1 MHKKFSENILDD
13 EEYLTTEIKKN
24 NRNLKK
30 TAQKSA
36 KSKNT
41 PKASTNK
48 NQESQEEALLN
59 QFTYQASRYEEGW
72 LIKSLAEYYENNWI
86 RDINRMVKGGKEAS
100 VYLCET
106 LNNNW
111 LAAKVYRPRKFR
123 NLRNDGLYREGRDNL
138 DEDGNIITNA
148 GMLYAMRKKST
159 YGKHLLHQSWI
170 KHEFNTMRLLY
181 NAGCDIPKPL
191 TSGANSMLMEYI
203 GDEQISAPVLQA
215 ITLTPTE
222 AREIGQRVLHNI
234 ELMLVNQRIHGDL
247 SPFNILIWHGEIR
260 LIDFPQAIHPN
271 QNPQAFQIFKR
282 DLQKMNEYFQ
292 LFGYRMMAEN
302 TAESMWQKYKYMQA
316 EDFLYDLPDQ
326 FDELEI

>member
-1 MHKKFSENILDD
+1 MHKKLNNML
-13 EEYLTTEIKKN
+13 EEEELLISSFKKN
-24 NRNLKK
+24 NRNHK
-30 TAQKSA
+30 KSA
-36 KSKNT
+36 QQAITKKSKQRKT
-41 PKASTNK
+41 VFRTEE
-48 NQESQEEALLN
+48 NQDENLLN
-59 QFTYQASRYEEGW
+59 QFTYKASRYEGPW
-72 LIKSLAEYYENNWI
+72 LIKSLSEFYENNWI
-86 RDINRMVKGGKEAS
+86 NDVKRMIKGGKEAS

-106 LNNNW
+106 LNNRW

-181 NAGCDIPKPL
+181 KAGCDIPNPL

-203 GDEQISAPVLQA
+203 GDEQTSAPVLQA
-215 ITLTPTE
+215 ITLTHAE
-222 AREIGQRVLHNI
+222 AKEIGQRIVHNI
-234 ELMLVNQRIHGDL
+234 ELMLANQRIHGDL
-247 SPFNILIWHGEIR
+247 SPFNVLIWHGEIK

-282 DLQKMNEYFQ
+282 DLQKMDEYFQ
-292 LFGYRMMAEN
+292 LFDYQMIADR
-302 TAESMWQKYKYMQA
+302 TAEQMWEKYQYMQA
-316 EDFLYDLPDQ
+316 EDYLFDLPDQ
-326 FDELEI
+326 FDEPEP